1 MLRRTFV
8 QSALA
13 LAAMPAVAS
22 ERLPIAMAV
31 EYSMLPVN
39 LSILERFQIA
49 KDSGFERIECPT
61 TREQADAEAMKA
73 ASEKVGLPIH
83 SVMNMDHWKYPFSSS
98 DPAVVE
104 KSLDGARV
112 SIRNAHLWG
121 AETVLLVPAVVN
133 AQTSYR
139 DAYTRSQPAIRKLVP
154 LAEELN
160 VTLALEEVWN
170 KFLLSPLE
178 FARYIDEFDNARVRA
193 YFDVGNVVLYGYP
206 QDWIRTLGKRIAK
219 LHIKDFSFR
228 EDPTTKKHV
237 ADWVPLGEGDI
248 DWTAIYQALKDIGY
262 SGTATVELGRADAAG
277 LKEIR
282 RRFNLILAG
291 QMTTAKA

>member
-13 LAAMPAVAS
+13 LAAMPAATS
-22 ERLPIAMAV
+22 DRLPILMAV
-31 EYSMLPVN
+31 EYSMLPDTV
-39 LSILERFQIA
+39 SILERFQIA

-61 TREQADAEAMKA
+61 TRSQKDAEAMKA
-73 ASEKVGLPIH
+73 ASETVGLPIH
-83 SVMNMDHWKYPFSSS
+83 SVMNMDHWKYPFSSA

-104 KSLDGARV
+104 KSLEGARV

-121 AETVLLVPAVVN
+121 AETVLLVPAVV
-133 AQTSYR
+133 
-139 DAYTRSQPAIRKLVP
+139 DAKTTYSEAYKRSQPALRKLLP
-154 LAEELN
+154 LAEELK

-178 FARYIDEFDNARVRA
+178 FARYIDEFESPRIRA

-228 EDPTTKKHV
+228 EDPATKKRV
-237 ADWVPLGEGDI
+237 ADWVSLGEGDI
-248 DWTAIYQALKDIGY
+248 DWTAVYQALRDIGY
-262 SGTATVELGRADAAG
+262 RGTATVELEQADATG

-282 RRFNLILAG
+282 RRFDLILSG
-291 QMTTAKA
+291 RLTLAKS